1 MCGIAGVFAPEK
13 GALLPVRRM
22 ADALRHRGPDDEG
35 YLFAD
40 VERAQVWR
48 FSGASTAAG
57 VPHPRLNGQVPASA
71 TLALANRR
79 LAILDPSPAGHGPM
93 GSSDGRLWVT
103 YNGEI
108 FNYLELR
115 DELLARGHRF
125 TTGTDTEVLLA
136 AYAEWDTEALH
147 RLNGMFAFALY
158 DAPRRRLLCVRDRFG
173 VKPFHYA
180 WDGRLFAFASEIKG
194 LLAHPSVPCQS
205 HTGTELSF
213 LVSGAI
219 DEGEQTFFEG
229 IRRLSPGHLLD
240 IDLARPA
247 VEPRRW
253 YSLPFEAP
261 RAPASGEFRGLLE
274 DAVRLRLRSDVPV
287 GTCLSGGLDSS
298 SIVGLTAALRGGGAP
313 ARKSFSIVYPIPGL
327 DESAYVDEVVAQTGV
342 ESHRATPGADELRR
356 DLDALVRA
364 QEEPFPSAGPY
375 SQWRVMQ
382 LARAQGVTVL
392 LDGQGADEVLGGYHY
407 HYGPFLA
414 ETARTH
420 GLPAAFRAARQAAEV
435 TGRPLGFFVALL
447 GYHGLPLPMKLRSLA
462 LARGATHGRVPP
474 GLIDP
479 EVGRALATRPP
490 SERHRARPSLSAE
503 RRANIAATSLPA
515 LLRYEDRNSMAFS
528 VEARTP
534 FLDYRLVERALAF
547 PADSLI
553 HDGWTKHVLREA
565 ARGLVPESVRLR
577 RDKLGFATPER
588 DWLQA
593 LAPEVRAW
601 LGPEARVR
609 SLLRKD
615 ALSSWLAD
623 TDAGLAARPG
633 LWRLLSLELW
643 RRALPARLA

>member
-1 MCGIAGVFAPEK
+1 MCGIAGVFSHEK
-13 GALLPVRRM
+13 SALLPVRHM

-40 VERAQVWR
+40 VAAARVWR
-48 FSGASTAAG
+48 FSGAESAKG
-57 VPHPRLNGQVPASA
+57 VPHPRLDAVPEGAS
-71 TLALANRR
+71 LALANRR
-79 LAILDPSPAGHGPM
+79 LAILDPSPKGHGPM

-115 DELLARGHRF
+115 DELATRGHHF

-136 AYAEWDTEALH
+136 AYAEWGTDALS
-147 RLNGMFAFALY
+147 RLNGMFAFVLY
-158 DAPRRRLLCVRDRFG
+158 DAPQRRLLCVRDRFG
-173 VKPFHYA
+173 VKPFHYY
-180 WDGRLFAFASEIKG
+180 WDGALFAFASEIKG
-194 LLAHPSVPCQS
+194 LLAHPALPCRS
-205 HTGTELSF
+205 HTRTELSF

-229 IRRLSPGHLLD
+229 IRRLGAGHLLS
-240 IDLARPA
+240 IDLEKPS

-253 YSLPFEAP
+253 YSLPLEPP
-261 RAPASGEFRGLLE
+261 RPPGEGEFRALLE

-298 SIVGLTAALRGGGAP
+298 SIVGLTKALRGGGVA

-327 DESAYVDEVVAQTGV
+327 DESAYVDEVVALTGV
-342 ESHRATPGADELRR
+342 ESHRATPTAEELGR
-356 DLDALVRA
+356 DLRALVRA

-382 LARAQGVTVL
+382 LARAAGVTVL

-414 ETARTH
+414 EMARTH

-435 TGRPLGFFVALL
+435 TGRPLGFFAALL
-447 GYHGLPLPMKLRSLA
+447 GYHGLPLPMKIRSLA

-479 EVGRALATRPP
+479 GLGSALDTRPH

-503 RRANIAATSLPA
+503 RRANLEATSLPA

-547 PADSLI
+547 PAESLI
-553 HDGWTKHVLREA
+553 HEGWTKHVLREA

-588 DWLQA
+588 DWLTTLGPQ
-593 LAPEVRAW
+593 VREW
-601 LGPEARVR
+601 LGPEARVCG
-609 SLLRKD
+609 LLRKD
-615 ALSSWLAD
+615 ALAGWLASS
-623 TDAGLAARPG
+623 DADLAARPG

-643 RRALPARLA
+643 RRALPSRLA

>member
-1 MCGIAGVFAPEK
+1 MCGIAGVFSHEK
-13 GALLPVRRM
+13 GALLSVRRM

-40 VERAQVWR
+40 VEQARVWR

-57 VPHPRLNGQVPASA
+57 VPHPRLTDEVPDSA

-93 GSSDGRLWVT
+93 GSSDGRLWIT

-115 DELLARGHRF
+115 DELATRGLHF
-125 TTGTDTEVLLA
+125 STGTDTEVLLA
-136 AYAEWDTEALH
+136 AYAEWDTDALA

-173 VKPFHYA
+173 VKPFHYF
-180 WDGRLFAFASEIKG
+180 WDGSLFAFASEIKG
-194 LLAHPSVPCQS
+194 LLAHPSVPCRS

-213 LVSGAI
+213 LVSGGI

-240 IDLARPA
+240 IDLTRPA
-247 VEPRRW
+247 VEPKRW
-253 YSLPFEAP
+253 YRLPRDAP
-261 RAPASGEFRGLLE
+261 RPPAPGEFRALLE

-298 SIVGLTAALRGGGAP
+298 SIVGLTAALRGGGTQ
-313 ARKSFSIVYPIPGL
+313 ARKAFSIVYPIPGL
-327 DESAYVDEVVAQTGV
+327 DESAYVDEVVALTGV
-342 ESHRATPGADELRR
+342 ESHRATPTAQELAR

-382 LARAQGVTVL
+382 LARAAGVTVL

-414 ETARTH
+414 EIARTH
-420 GLPAAFRAARQAAEV
+420 GLPAAFRSARQAAEV

-474 GLIDP
+474 GMIDP
-479 EVGRALATRPP
+479 DVGRSLDMRPH
-490 SERHRARPSLSAE
+490 SERHRARPSLCAE
-503 RRANIAATSLPA
+503 RRANLEATSLPA

-547 PADSLI
+547 PAESLI
-553 HDGWTKHVLREA
+553 HEGWTKNVLREA

-577 RDKLGFATPER
+577 RDKLGFATPEKE
-588 DWLQA
+588 WLTT
-593 LAPEVRAW
+593 LAPRVRDW
-601 LGPEARVR
+601 LGPEAQVR
-609 SLLRKD
+609 GLLRKE
-615 ALSSWLAD
+615 ALAGWLAAPD
-623 TDAGLAARPG
+623 GDLAARPG
-633 LWRLLSLELW
+633 LWRLVSLELW
-643 RRALPARLA
+643 RRALPSRLA